1 MTDAFGSWSYQ
12 VSSALSLGNHKF
24 TAKAADAAGNKSPL
38 STAFDLTIESAVT
51 GNVAPVVAIKDSSLL
66 GLIGADVAGLIVLD
80 QQPLLAVDPNNNMK
94 SVRLYANAGLGVLT
108 IPSFIYNKDLLV
120 ELGLKIGA
128 GSGDDPG
135 ILLLLGANSTL
146 IIEAIDGGTIDNLIL
161 NEFLASVKLVSKGLG
176 ALLDISLLGTLEVS
190 ATDSNDLTTKA
201 DKGSLLNLGV
211 LPGLLDG
218 GSGYVHYGD
227 ATGNNLDFSS
237 TMTNQRLYG
246 FDGDDNLKGGSGN
259 DILRGGKGND
269 TLTGGAG
276 NDYLNGGAGSDTAIY
291 TLLNAADKTGG
302 NGMDTWE
309 DFHVGN
315 TLTDAE
321 ADKIN
326 ISALLVGQNVTA
338 INISDYVSVK
348 YDAMN
353 KLAIVSLDMD
363 GDKTTF
369 NSNPL
374 LVLTNQNTSFTLDD
388 LIQNKQ
394 LLF

>member
-1 MTDAFGSWSYQ
+1 
-12 VSSALSLGNHKF
+12 
-24 TAKAADAAGNKSPL
+24 
-38 STAFDLTIESAVT
+38 
-51 GNVAPVVAIKDSSLL
+51 
-66 GLIGADVAGLIVLD
+66 
-80 QQPLLAVDPNNNMK
+80 MK
-94 SVRLYANAGLGVLT
+94 LYANAGIGVLT
-108 IPSFIYNKDLLV
+108 LPTFTYNAALLT
-120 ELGLKIGA
+120 ELGLKIGT
-128 GSGDDPG
+128 GSGDNSG
-135 ILLLLGANSTL
+135 IAGLIGASSTL
-146 IIEAIDGGTIDNLIL
+146 IIESINGGTIDNLVL
-161 NEFLASVKLVSKGLG
+161 NEFLASVKLSAKGLG
-176 ALLDISLLGTLEVS
+176 AILDVSLLGSMEVS
-190 ATDSNDLTTKA
+190 ATDSNGLTATA
-201 DKGSLLNLGV
+201 DKGHLLNLGV

-218 GSGYVHYGD
+218 GSSYIHYGD
-227 ATGNNLDFSS
+227 ATGNNLDFSLA
-237 TMTNQRLYG
+237 TTNQRLYG

-302 NGMDTWE
+302 NGIDTWE

-348 YDAMN
+348 YDAIN